1 MIIITIIAVFI
12 LIVVFSVLSL
22 CFHVAGGVLKLALKL
37 LVCLPAALLISAVGV
52 ALCCTLLLIPLGFC
66 CFKLAGS
73 LMNPFHA

>member
-52 ALCCTLLLIPLGFC
+52 AH
-66 CFKLAGS
+66 CF
-73 LMNPFHA
+73 